1 MRFLWRYKTCLFPRS
16 RTCIVPMSNFD
27 ALIVGGGHAGAQAAI
42 GLRQAGFVG
51 SVVIAGREAE
61 LPYERPPLSKDYLA
75 GDKPWE
81 RMLLRPAAF
90 WAERDVAMLGGTEV
104 VAVDPVAHRVTTATG
119 TTLGYGSLI
128 WAAGS
133 DARRLDCA
141 GADLAGVH
149 VIRTRADVDA
159 LAAELPAASRVL
171 VVGGGYIGLEAA
183 AVLNKRGKAVTLVEA
198 LPRILARVAGAAL
211 SDFYEAEHRAHGVT
225 LLTGI
230 GVDTLVGDAGRVT
243 GVTLSDGQYLPA
255 DIVIVGIGI
264 IPAVAPLLAAGAT
277 GALGGVLVDDLCR
290 TSLPD
295 IYAVGDGAAQ
305 ATRFAPDAGLAR
317 IESVQNANDQA
328 TTAARSIAGT
338 PRPHEATPWF
348 WSNQYDLKLQ
358 TIGLST
364 GHDHAILRGDPAT
377 RSFSVAYLRDGRLVA
392 LDCVNMVRDY
402 AQGRRLIEACLV
414 IDPAKLADT
423 SVPLKALLSI
433 A

>member
-1 MRFLWRYKTCLFPRS
+1 
-16 RTCIVPMSNFD
+16 MSSFD
-27 ALIVGGGHAGAQAAI
+27 ALIIGGGHAGAQAAI
-42 GLRQAGFVG
+42 ALRQAGFVG
-51 SVVIAGREAE
+51 TVAIAGREAE

-81 RMLLRPAAF
+81 RMLLRPATF
-90 WAERDVAMLGGTEV
+90 WAERDVAMLAGTEI
-104 VAVDPVAHRVTTATG
+104 VAVDPVEHQITTATG
-119 TTLGYGSLI
+119 TTLRYGVLI
-128 WAAGS
+128 WATGG
-133 DARRLDCA
+133 DPRRLDCA

-149 VIRTRADVDA
+149 AIRTRADVDA
-159 LAAELPAASRVL
+159 LVAELPAARRVL
-171 VVGGGYIGLEAA
+171 VIGGGYIGLEAA
-183 AVLNKRGKAVTLVEA
+183 AVLTKRGKAVTVVEA
-198 LPRILARVAGAAL
+198 LPRILARVAGAVL
-211 SDFYEAEHRAHGVT
+211 SDFYEAEHRAHGVF

-230 GVDTLVGDAGRVT
+230 GVDALVGEAGRVT
-243 GVTLSDGQYLPA
+243 GVTLSDGRHLPA

-295 IYAVGDGAAQ
+295 IYAVGDGATQ

-328 TTAARSIAGT
+328 TTAARSIAGA
-338 PRPHEATPWF
+338 PRPHDATPWF
-348 WSNQYDLKLQ
+348 WSNQYDLRLQ
-358 TIGLST
+358 TVGLST
-364 GHDHAILRGDPAT
+364 GHDHAVLRGDPAT

-402 AQGRRLIEACLV
+402 AQGRRLVEAGLV

-423 SVPLKALLSI
+423 SVPLKALMPV